1 MKKIVSI
8 ALMLAMILA
17 LSVSAFAETPA
28 SQNMEVSYVVDSHYI
43 IVIPDGGND
52 LIVDP
57 DTSEGDMDIGVKP
70 ESVIP
75 GDKALQMS
83 VNAGKHYDDT
93 AKTYRLLNGTGG
105 QLLFQLGAVG
115 CAAQHPGS
123 FHQQGRVRRLC
134 PEHQRITPGGG
145 KNAHPRPGK
154 SLCPR
159 AGTGRRQRKYQIC
172 PALQRGLYS
181 HRFRQQRQ
189 APALGQPAAHGHRHM
204 LCAQRFCLRQLPC
217 MAVVKGVVLCND
229 TGKFHR

>member
-8 ALMLAMILA
+8 TLMLAMILA

-28 SQNMEVSYVVDSHYI
+28 SQNMEVSYVVDSHYV

-57 DTSEGDMDIGVKP
+57 DTGEGDMDIGVKP

-105 QLLFQLGAVG
+105 QLLSYVLSYKGNEVNPGNAQGGVLLETASSDAVFAGFQNRVSATVG
-115 CAAQHPGS
+115 TARTA
-123 FHQQGRVRRLC
+123 GRYTDTLTFRF
-134 PEHQRITPGGG
+134 
-145 KNAHPRPGK
+145 
-154 SLCPR
+154 
-159 AGTGRRQRKYQIC
+159 
-172 PALQRGLYS
+172 AL
-181 HRFRQQRQ
+181 
-189 APALGQPAAHGHRHM
+189 
-204 LCAQRFCLRQLPC
+204 
-217 MAVVKGVVLCND
+217 V
-229 TGKFHR
+229 